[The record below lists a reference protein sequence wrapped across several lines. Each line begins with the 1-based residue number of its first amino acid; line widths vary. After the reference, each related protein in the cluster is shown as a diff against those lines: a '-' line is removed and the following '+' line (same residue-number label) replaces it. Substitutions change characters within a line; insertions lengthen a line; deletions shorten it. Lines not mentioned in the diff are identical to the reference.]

1 MTKPVVKWA
10 KSNDYIVLAKH
21 FIKLNLPREGVLGY
35 MKNKNYIIKG
45 IKFNAVEVL
54 TLMEFFESISADI
67 KDGSIKSTKKQGL
80 TIVI

>member
-1 MTKPVVKWA
+1 M
-10 KSNDYIVLAKH
+10 KSKSYC
-21 FIKLNLPREGVLGY
+21 
-35 MKNKNYIIKG
+35 IKG
-45 IKFNAVEVL
+45 IKFNAVEIL

>member
-1 MTKPVVKWA
+1 MTKTITKWA
-10 KSNDYIVLAKH
+10 KSHDYIVLAKH

-45 IKFNAVEVL
+45 IKFNAVEIL
-54 TLMEFFESISADI
+54 TLMEFYESISSDI
-67 KDGSIKSTKKQGL
+67 KEGVVKSTKKQGL